1 MRLRVARPERGQM
14 MGVHGTG
21 RINPLSRR
29 PRQQRLVLAVRGAA
43 GTGKS
48 HFAASM
54 ADAGLGR
61 LCYFDVE
68 RKARLL
74 AGSDGSKFDALEIR
88 HPDELPEFIDWA
100 LDGEGRE
107 QGYGCYALDSWAM
120 YFGRKHRDTL
130 LAVRER
136 TGDPT
141 AQPNADELAADQ
153 MVLQEVLRRLC
164 VDSGSC
170 VVIID
175 QIGAKGKED
184 REENELGRV
193 LPLTTG
199 GLEYFVDVML
209 EATLRLEGLETVRV
223 FRVVKSNSAVFPI
236 GLELRDP
243 TFAAVLARLTEGAG
257 NSLPLH
263 DPAPTTEPDLLDPLP
278 ALTLVPS
285 AGPTLAE
292 LLDKAQELGFSRA
305 QLVTAARHYCHGQ
318 DDLERLNADDLAEL
332 DRRLTAHATRQQP
345 TATEQHEVATPGSSS
360 GRGRRQQA

>member
-1 MRLRVARPERGQM
+1 MSKPGGA
-14 MGVHGTG
+14 

-29 PRQQRLVLAVRGAA
+29 PRQQRLVVAVRGAA

-74 AGSDGSKFDALEIR
+74 PGSDGSKFDALEIR

-100 LDGEGRE
+100 LEGEGRE
-107 QGYGCYALDSWAM
+107 QGYGCDVLDSWAM

-136 TGDPT
+136 TGDLT
-141 AQPNADELAADQ
+141 AQPTAEELAADQ

-164 VDSGSC
+164 VDSGAC
-170 VVIID
+170 VVIVD

-193 LPLTTG
+193 LPLTTS

-209 EATLRLEGLETVRV
+209 EASLRLDGLDMVRI
-223 FRVVKSNSAVFPI
+223 FRVVKSNSSAFPI

-243 TFAAVLARLTEGAG
+243 NFAALLARLTDGTSG
-257 NSLPLH
+257 NISLPVH
-263 DPAPTTEPDLLDPLP
+263 EPAPATAPETLEDGPT
-278 ALTLVPS
+278 LTLVQPDGPS
-285 AGPTLAE
+285 LDD
-292 LLDKAQELGFSRA
+292 LLVKATELGFSRA
-305 QLVTAARHYCHGQ
+305 QLVIAARHYCGK
-318 DDLERLNADDLAEL
+318 DDLERLTDAEVVEL
-332 DRRLTAHATRQQP
+332 DRRLTAHASRRQDTP
-345 TATEQHEVATPGSSS
+345 DTDEPERAETAAA
-360 GRGRRQQA
+360 GRGRRGQG

>member
-1 MRLRVARPERGQM
+1 MSTVGGA
-14 MGVHGTG
+14 

-29 PRQQRLVLAVRGAA
+29 PRQQRLVVAVRGAA

-74 AGSDGSKFDALEIR
+74 PGSDGSKFDALEIR

-107 QGYGCYALDSWAM
+107 QGYGCYVLDSWAM
-120 YFGRKHRDTL
+120 YFGRKHRETL
-130 LAVRER
+130 LAVRDR

-141 AQPNADELAADQ
+141 AQPTADELAADQ
-153 MVLQEVLRRLC
+153 MVLQEVLRRIC
-164 VDSGSC
+164 VDSGAC
-170 VVIID
+170 VVIVD

-209 EATLRLEGLETVRV
+209 EASLRLDGLSTVRV
-223 FRVVKSNSAVFPI
+223 FRVVKSNSAAFPI

-243 TFAAVLARLTEGAG
+243 SFAQLLARLTDSGG
-257 NSLPLH
+257 
-263 DPAPTTEPDLLDPLP
+263 PTLP
-278 ALTLVPS
+278 ALPVHAPAPLTEPETLEPAPALAIVPPP
-285 AGPTLAE
+285 GPTLEE
-292 LLDKAQELGFSRA
+292 LLAKADRHGFSHA
-305 QLVTAARHYCHGQ
+305 QLITAARHYCGGK
-318 DDLERLNADDLAEL
+318 DDLTRLAPDEIAEL
-332 DRRLTAHATRQQP
+332 DRRLTSHIERLQASAPTTPQEAPETPELAT
-345 TATEQHEVATPGSSS
+345 AGA
-360 GRGRRQQA
+360 GRGRRSQG

>member
-1 MRLRVARPERGQM
+1 MSKPGGA
-14 MGVHGTG
+14 

-29 PRQQRLVLAVRGAA
+29 PRQQRLVVAVRGAA

-74 AGSDGSKFDALEIR
+74 PGSDGSKFDALEIR

-100 LDGEGRE
+100 LEGEGRE
-107 QGYGCYALDSWAM
+107 QGYGCYVLDSWAM

-136 TGDPT
+136 TGDLT
-141 AQPNADELAADQ
+141 AQPTAEELAADQ
-153 MVLQEVLRRLC
+153 MVLQEVLRRIC
-164 VDSGSC
+164 VDSGAC
-170 VVIID
+170 VVIVD

-184 REENELGRV
+184 REENEIGRV
-193 LPLTTG
+193 LPLTTS

-209 EATLRLEGLETVRV
+209 EASLRLDGLDMVRI
-223 FRVVKSNSAVFPI
+223 FRVVKSNSSAFPI

-243 TFAAVLARLTEGAG
+243 NFTALLARLTDGTSG
-257 NSLPLH
+257 NVALPVH
-263 DPAPTTEPDLLDPLP
+263 EPAPATAPETLEDGPT
-278 ALTLVPS
+278 LTLVQPDGPS
-285 AGPTLAE
+285 LDD
-292 LLDKAQELGFSRA
+292 LLVKATDLGFSRA
-305 QLVTAARHYCHGQ
+305 QLVIAARHYCGK
-318 DDLERLNADDLAEL
+318 DDLERLTDTEVVEL
-332 DRRLTAHATRQQP
+332 DRRLTAHA
-345 TATEQHEVATPGSSS
+345 S
-360 GRGRRQQA
+360 RRQDTPDTDEPERAEVTAAGRSRRGQG

>member
-1 MRLRVARPERGQM
+1 MSSV
-14 MGVHGTG
+14 VGT

-29 PRQQRLVLAVRGAA
+29 PRQQRLVVAVRGAA

-74 AGSDGSKFDALEIR
+74 PGSDGSRFDAIEIQ

-107 QGYGCYALDSWAM
+107 QGYGCYVLDSWAM
-120 YFGRKHRDTL
+120 YFGRKHRETL

-141 AQPNADELAADQ
+141 AQPSADELAADQ

-164 VDSGSC
+164 VDSGAC
-170 VVIID
+170 VVIVD
-175 QIGAKGKED
+175 QIGAKGKEE

-199 GLEYFVDVML
+199 GLEYFVDVMM
-209 EATLRLEGLETVRV
+209 EASVRLDDLRPVRV
-223 FRVVKSNSAVFPI
+223 FRVVKSNSPAFPI
-236 GLELRDP
+236 GLELREF
-243 TFAAVLARLTEGAG
+243 TGLVHVGAG
-257 NSLPLH
+257 
-263 DPAPTTEPDLLDPLP
+263 PDRSGFLS
-278 ALTLVPS
+278 AFFTLVGTHGAHVS
-285 AGPTLAE
+285 VGLIWI
-292 LLDKAQELGFSRA
+292 
-305 QLVTAARHYCHGQ
+305 LVMTSQIMVKG
-318 DDLERLNADDLAEL
+318 
-332 DRRLTAHATRQQP
+332 LTAPVVSRLGRLGMFWHFLDIIWIGIFS
-345 TATEQHEVATPGSSS
+345 VVYLPGVL
-360 GRGRRQQA
+360 

>member
-1 MRLRVARPERGQM
+1 MNTA
-14 MGVHGTG
+14 GT

-29 PRQQRLVLAVRGAA
+29 PRQQRLVIAVRGAA

-54 ADAGLGR
+54 AHAGLGR

-74 AGSDGSKFDALEIR
+74 PGSDGTLFDALEIR

-107 QGYGCYALDSWAM
+107 QQYGCYALDSWAM
-120 YFGRKHRDTL
+120 YFGRKHRETL
-130 LAVRER
+130 LALRER

-141 AQPNADELAADQ
+141 TQPSAEELAADQ

-164 VDSGSC
+164 VDSGAC
-170 VVIID
+170 VVIVD

-199 GLEYFVDVML
+199 GLEYFVDVMM
-209 EATLRLEGLETVRV
+209 EASLRLEGLDMVRI
-223 FRVVKSNSAVFPI
+223 FRVVKSNSATFPI

-243 TFAAVLARLTEGAG
+243 DFSTVLARLTEGSG
-257 NSLPLH
+257 TTGPSLPIH
-263 DPAPTTEPDLLDPLP
+263 APAPQTEPETLESAP
-278 ALTLVPS
+278 ALTLVPP
-285 AGPTLAE
+285 AGPTLAD
-292 LLDKAQELGFSRA
+292 LFAKADAHGFSRA
-305 QLVTAARHYCHGQ
+305 QLVTAARHYCGGK
-318 DDLERLNADDLAEL
+318 DDLERLGPEEIAEL
-332 DRRLTAHATRQQP
+332 DRRLTAHAGRRVP
-345 TATEQHEVATPGSSS
+345 AAPEAEPGEATGLAAASG
-360 GRGRRQQA
+360 GRGRRASG

>member
-1 MRLRVARPERGQM
+1 MSKPGGA
-14 MGVHGTG
+14 

-29 PRQQRLVLAVRGAA
+29 PRQQRLVVAVRGAA

-74 AGSDGSKFDALEIR
+74 PGSDGSKFDALEIR

-107 QGYGCYALDSWAM
+107 QGYGCYVLDSWAM

-141 AQPNADELAADQ
+141 AQPTADELSADQ
-153 MVLQEVLRRLC
+153 MVLQEVLRRIC
-164 VDSGSC
+164 VDSGAC
-170 VVIID
+170 VVIVD

-209 EATLRLEGLETVRV
+209 EASLRLDGMNTVRI
-223 FRVVKSNSAVFPI
+223 FRVVKSNSAAFPI

-243 TFAAVLARLTEGAG
+243 SFAGLLARLTDGSAA
-257 NSLPLH
+257 NAPTLPVH
-263 DPAPTTEPDLLDPLP
+263 EPAPQTAPETLEDGPT
-278 ALTLVPS
+278 LTLVQPD
-285 AGPTLAE
+285 GPTLDD
-292 LLDKAQELGFSRA
+292 LLAKSADFGFSRA
-305 QLVTAARHYCHGQ
+305 QLVIAARHYCGK
-318 DDLERLNADDLAEL
+318 DDLERLTDDELAEL
-332 DRRLTAHATRQQP
+332 DRRLTAHAARRHDP
-345 TATEQHEVATPGSSS
+345 ADAPERAEPAAA
-360 GRGRRQQA
+360 GRGRRGQG